1 MPYFVYKVLLPMRI
15 LEKVQAFDGFKDASK
30 HAKELRTTLTPED
43 NCIIKVIFGENELEA
58 EDILSTVRDP
68 QPTTGEDY

>member
-1 MPYFVYKVLLPMRI
+1 MPYYVYKVFPMRI
-15 LEKVQAFDGFKDASK
+15 LEKVQQFDGFKEASA
-30 HAKELRTTLTPED
+30 HAKEQRTLIKPAD
-43 NCIIKVIFGENELEA
+43 NYTIKVIFGENELEA

>member
-1 MPYFVYKVLLPMRI
+1 MPYYVYKVFPMRI
-15 LEKVQAFDGFKDASK
+15 LEKVQQFDGFKEAST
-30 HAKELRTTLTPED
+30 HAKEQRTLIKPAD
-43 NCIIKVIFGENELEA
+43 NYTIKVIFGENELEA